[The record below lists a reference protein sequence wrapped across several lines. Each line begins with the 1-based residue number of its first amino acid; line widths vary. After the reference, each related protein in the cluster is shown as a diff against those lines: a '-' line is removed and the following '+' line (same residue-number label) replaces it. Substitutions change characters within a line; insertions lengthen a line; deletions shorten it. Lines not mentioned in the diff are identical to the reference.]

1 MQLCHQGTAFPV
13 ETDLSQDNVHYRHV
27 YIDYSGM
34 GGSMYVIYIKRTGT
48 LSPLNPRFTRVYAR
62 RIYARDVRPALV
74 IRAAVQDVDKSYSNV
89 EGTGD
94 GRALAVWSDEID
106 PNRTDTG
113 IIAVRRATNRVYLP
127 GLFSD
132 D

>member
-1 MQLCHQGTAFPV
+1 
-13 ETDLSQDNVHYRHV
+13 
-27 YIDYSGM
+27 M

-48 LSPLNPRFTRVYAR
+48 LTPLNPRFTSVYAR

-113 IIAVRRATNRVYLP
+113 IIAVRRATNRVYPP